1 MRLVQVQF
9 VQWDKIYSFNPAGI
23 ELDKGNYVIVETKLG
38 IEIGKVV
45 GFLELAETELAN
57 LPEPLKPITRKATK
71 QDLDKVLEQRKE
83 KTKMLKVCKRFVEKC
98 KLPMKLVDVHIS
110 FDDSRITFAFI
121 ANGRID
127 FRELLK
133 ELIKKFQ
140 KNIRLQQIG
149 VRDEARLSGDVG
161 CCGMALCCQRF
172 CKEIDSV
179 TSDLADLQ
187 QVAHRGVDRLSGVCG
202 RLKCCLNFEK
212 AHYLELSEKLPA
224 VGDTIKVP
232 QGKGEVINRHLLK
245 GTVDV
250 LLEDGETIVETTIK

>member
-1 MRLVQVQF
+1 MRLVQIQF
-9 VQWDKIYSFNPAGI
+9 VQWDKIYSFDPAGI
-23 ELDKGNYVIVETKLG
+23 ELEVGNYVIVETKLG

-45 GFLELAETELAN
+45 GFLELVETEIAK
-57 LPEPLKPITRKATK
+57 LPEPIKPITRKAIK

-83 KTKMLKVCKRFVEKC
+83 KAKMLRACKRFVEKYQ
-98 KLPMKLVDVHIS
+98 LPMKLVDVHIS

-149 VRDEARLSGDVG
+149 VRDEARLTGDVG
-161 CCGMALCCQRF
+161 CCGLALCCQRF

-212 AHYLELSEKLPA
+212 AHYLELSEKSPA
-224 VGDTIKVP
+224 VGEKIKVP
-232 QGKGEVINRHLLK
+232 QGKGEVISRHLLK

-250 LLEDGETIVETTIK
+250 LLEDGETIVEVAIK